1 MKSFKSILMGT
12 ALVLI
17 SGAVLASGNLQVN
30 IVPVAKN
37 KTKVYAT
44 NVEKSKFEIE
54 VKNDKGATVYYKRTV
69 TPESTYAKYYNFSM
83 LGNGDYTLTVKVDDE
98 LLESTLRVQNGQV
111 EVVKQ
116 RKEVEPFFTLKGNR
130 LEMSWLNFS
139 KENATMLVY
148 NNNQLIFEKQLDQ
161 QFALNYAFDFSN
173 LQPGEYSAVLAT
185 DNNYFE
191 YQVAKK

>member
-54 VKNDKGATVYYKRTV
+54 VKNEKGATVYYKRTV

-116 RKEVEPFFTLKGNR
+116 RKEVEPFFYVEGQPPRNVVVKLFQRKCN
-130 LEMSWLNFS
+130 
-139 KENATMLVY
+139 NACV
-148 NNNQLIFEKQLDQ
+148 Q
-161 QFALNYAFDFSN
+161 QQSTDF
-173 LQPGEYSAVLAT
+173 
-185 DNNYFE
+185 
-191 YQVAKK
+191 

>member
-54 VKNDKGATVYYKRTV
+54 VKNEKGATVYYKRTV

>member
-54 VKNDKGATVYYKRTV
+54 VKNEKGATVYYKRTV

-148 NNNQLIFEKQLDQ
+148 NNNQLIFERQLDQ